1 MKIKN
6 VKFSYVES
14 KYKLGPYVEFLAEL
28 EVPSTDYSCI
38 VSVIEESHPEYEQVE
53 IMSFYKG

>member
-28 EVPSTDYSCI
+28 EVPSTDYSYI
-38 VSVIEESHPEYEQVE
+38 VSVIEGTHPEYEQVE
-53 IMSFYKG
+53 IMSFNKG

>member
-1 MKIKN
+1 MIIKN

-28 EVPSTDYSCI
+28 EVPSTDYGCI
-38 VSVIEESHPEYEQVE
+38 VSVIEKSHPEYEQVE
-53 IMSFYKG
+53 IMSFNK